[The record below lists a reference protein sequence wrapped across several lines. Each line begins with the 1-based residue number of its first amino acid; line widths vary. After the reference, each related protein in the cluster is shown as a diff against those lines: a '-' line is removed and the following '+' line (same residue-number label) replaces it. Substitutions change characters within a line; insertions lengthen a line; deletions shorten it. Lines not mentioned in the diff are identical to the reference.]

1 MDHFRL
7 RFEVPRRN
15 YGVSI
20 RFGPFAYIMSHFQIL
35 IRLVFIAAFLAGG
48 KVVGQSELEPL
59 VVEASEGADFEGS
72 DPASGSGMS
81 SEAKSELK
89 GENDDANDPK
99 EEARKAELKALND
112 ERELIQARM
121 SLRAEKFKEE
131 LAAIKEEKELLALE
145 NSLARERLSQELA
158 ELKAENE
165 RLSVKMDALNK
176 EISLA
181 SLESKKA
188 LSEELAAL
196 RLEEERLILSNSIL
210 SKKMEG
216 ELTGLRLEDTR
227 LKLKRSVLDVEVA
240 ELQAKL
246 SMKEKGDLVDSIVY
260 RDEEL
265 MYLQEPFVDGVLH
278 VSDRRI
284 ALNGPIWSGLA
295 DYVSERINFFNN
307 ESVEYP
313 IFLVID
319 SSPGGSV
326 MSGYKILKSMHGSTA
341 PVFVVVKSY
350 AASMAASIATLA
362 ERSYSYPNAVILHH
376 QISWGVSGNLTQQRE
391 FLEEA
396 EEWWRRVA
404 RPVAEKMDL
413 TLDEFIALMYEKN
426 SDGDWREF
434 GDRAQ
439 ELKWIDQVVDRIW
452 EMSVDKNPDRFGRSL
467 IFAEGTLEESLDED
481 GKPFMALPRLEP
493 FDFYYLYN
501 PDRYY
506 RLR

>member
-1 MDHFRL
+1 MSQWHTSACVLETSRA
-7 RFEVPRRN
+7 
-15 YGVSI
+15 SI
-20 RFGPFAYIMSHFQIL
+20 VFLPQVGLFTSVMSHSHIL
-35 IRLVFIAAFLAGG
+35 IRFVFIVVLLAVSKMAA
-48 KVVGQSELEPL
+48 QSQLQPL
-59 VVEASEGADFEGS
+59 VVKANKEVETEDADQTPFKEAGSEESEDS
-72 DPASGSGMS
+72 D
-81 SEAKSELK
+81 EATDL
-89 GENDDANDPK
+89 K
-99 EEARKAELKALND
+99 EEERKAEVKALNG
-112 ERELIQARM
+112 ERELIEARM

-131 LAAIKEEKELLALE
+131 IAALKEEKELLALE
-145 NSLARERLSQELA
+145 NSLARERLNQELTD
-158 ELKAENE
+158 LKAENE
-165 RLSVKMDALNK
+165 RLSVKMDALSK

-181 SLESKKA
+181 GLESKKV
-188 LSEELAAL
+188 LTEELAAL
-196 RLEEERLILSNSIL
+196 KLEEERLILSNSIL

-227 LKLKRSVLDVEVA
+227 LKLKRSVLDAGVA

-246 SMKEKGDLVDSIVY
+246 SMKEKGDLVDNIVY
-260 RDEEL
+260 RDEEA
-265 MYLQEPFVDGVLH
+265 MYLQEPFLDGVLH

-326 MSGYKILKSMHGSTA
+326 MSGYKILKSMHGSEA

-362 ERSYSYPNAVILHH
+362 ERSFSYPNAVILHH

-413 TLDEFIALMYEKN
+413 TLDEFIALMYDKN

-452 EMSVDKNPDRFGRSL
+452 EMSVDKNPDRFGRSF
-467 IFAEGTLEESLDED
+467 IFAEGALEESLDEE

-501 PDRYY
+501 PDEYY